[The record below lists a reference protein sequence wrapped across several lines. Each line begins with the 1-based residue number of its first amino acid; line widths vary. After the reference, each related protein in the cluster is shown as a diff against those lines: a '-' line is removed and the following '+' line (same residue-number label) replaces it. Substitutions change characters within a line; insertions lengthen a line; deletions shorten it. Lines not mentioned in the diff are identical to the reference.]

1 MGKLKD
7 LGKLKK
13 LGKIRNKDSMTVFR
27 AVKKLEQKKS
37 I

>member
-13 LGKIRNKDSMTVFR
+13 IGKIRNKDSMTVFR
-27 AVKKLEQKKS
+27 AIKKLEQKKS